1 LDSLYTQDYLEHNKD
16 KYTTKLS
23 QMKLKLD
30 KLRIK
35 EEQINNEIQKN
46 YKHIEKNVDVL
57 FKKEIDEFKISEDSL
72 TDYHI

>member
-1 LDSLYTQDYLEHNKD
+1 
-16 KYTTKLS
+16 
-23 QMKLKLD
+23 MKLKLD